1 MNLRSGAWNVK
12 SIQKS
17 GLLRKVASGLA
28 KCRLDLMAA
37 QDEGYDKD
45 SPEQTKN
52 YERVLSYGKWERNLP
67 VGCRIFIMHK
77 RIISLVPKFV
87 INTKLCT

>member
-1 MNLRSGAWNVK
+1 MRSGTSNVK
-12 SIQKS
+12 GVQSS

-28 KCRLDLMAA
+28 KCRLDLMVA

-52 YERVLSYGKWERNLP
+52 YKRVCLMEGGNEIYRLDLG
-67 VGCRIFIMHK
+67 F
-77 RIISLVPKFV
+77 FYA
-87 INTKLCT
+87 